1 MFFVHMIYIEYVN
14 FILYLFCG
22 TYSIIGAMIMVGGV
36 YLVIWC
42 KMKEAKSAPTT
53 ADHVE
58 TNKNIKEVNL
68 ANLPAVNNRDVP

>member
-1 MFFVHMIYIEYVN
+1 
-14 FILYLFCG
+14 
-22 TYSIIGAMIMVGGV
+22 MIMVGGV